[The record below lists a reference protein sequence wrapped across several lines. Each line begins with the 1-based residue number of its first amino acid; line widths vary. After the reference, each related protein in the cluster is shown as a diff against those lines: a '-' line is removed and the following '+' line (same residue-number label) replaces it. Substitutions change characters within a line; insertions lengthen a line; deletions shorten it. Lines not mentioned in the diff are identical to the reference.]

1 MYQAQRWRLQQEYGK
16 SQSEEVEQRYFDLST
31 AAVHAASAATGRV
44 DVWRRG
50 DKVEVRRLYC
60 SQRNQMLLR
69 SRGRQNQQRPAPRR
83 SGKVTSGQKHWIVCL
98 DLLRQDAM

>member
-1 MYQAQRWRLQQEYGK
+1 MYQAQRWRLQQEDAR
-16 SQSEEVEQRYFDLST
+16 SQSEKVEPMYFDLST
-31 AAVHAASAATGRV
+31 AAVHAASATTGRV

-83 SGKVTSGQKHWIVCL
+83 SGKVTNGQEHWMVCL
-98 DLLRQDAM
+98 GLLRQDAM